1 VFMTCT
7 LRINLAVFRNKCVA
21 SRLER
26 TGEAAAAV
34 QEKKG
39 IVEKKNRTQPKEPPN
54 RGSF

>member
-1 VFMTCT
+1 MTCT